1 MLSTPSMAQD
11 TDSLATRADTLPL
24 NWSGQLTLTKR
35 ILAINIFAVLLLA
48 GSFFYIDSFRARL
61 IDERLAQAETEADIT
76 ASVVRLTPDPHR
88 ITLLRAIT
96 AETDARLRL
105 FDKQNAILF
114 DSWRAAPPRF
124 ALTDPTTETWQ
135 RLVARG
141 IDDVIDAVVGAED
154 LPAFKGFAHS
164 TVPGDHLTLA
174 PDRTH
179 FITSSR
185 LISSHSGETLVMDRN
200 ARDIRR
206 IVRAER
212 GRLGLIIGFAIL
224 LSVLMSL
231 FLARTIARPLRL
243 LAQAAR
249 SVRLGRAR
257 EVIVPRLPSRSDE
270 IGQLARAFSDMN
282 AALQARI
289 DATGNFAA
297 DVSHELKN
305 PLASLASAAQSLS
318 AVKDT
323 ALQAQLIAIIT
334 DDVQRLDRLITDIS
348 DLSRI
353 DGQLARA
360 TFERIDIGQLV
371 ETLVAAR
378 AVRNPETAQ
387 RIAFARPKTG
397 SAMVKGDPTR
407 LSRALEN
414 LIDNA
419 FSFSPPGGIVRIGAS
434 RARSRVILSVEDEGP
449 GVPANAR
456 TAIFERFHSDRP
468 SEESF
473 GKHSGLG
480 LSIVKAIVE
489 AHEGDVK
496 VESRGRGVSGARF
509 VVTLQATP

>member
-1 MLSTPSMAQD
+1 
-11 TDSLATRADTLPL
+11 
-24 NWSGQLTLTKR
+24 
-35 ILAINIFAVLLLA
+35 
-48 GSFFYIDSFRARL
+48 
-61 IDERLAQAETEADIT
+61 
-76 ASVVRLTPDPHR
+76 
-88 ITLLRAIT
+88 
-96 AETDARLRL
+96 
-105 FDKQNAILF
+105 
-114 DSWRAAPPRF
+114 
-124 ALTDPTTETWQ
+124 
-135 RLVARG
+135 
-141 IDDVIDAVVGAED
+141 
-154 LPAFKGFAHS
+154 
-164 TVPGDHLTLA
+164 LTLA

-179 FITSSR
+179 IITSSR
-185 LISSHSGETLVMDRN
+185 LISTHSGETLVMDRN

-318 AVKDT
+318 AVKDA

-378 AVRNPETAQ
+378 SVRNPETAQ

>member
-1 MLSTPSMAQD
+1 
-11 TDSLATRADTLPL
+11 
-24 NWSGQLTLTKR
+24 
-35 ILAINIFAVLLLA
+35 
-48 GSFFYIDSFRARL
+48 
-61 IDERLAQAETEADIT
+61 
-76 ASVVRLTPDPHR
+76 
-88 ITLLRAIT
+88 
-96 AETDARLRL
+96 
-105 FDKQNAILF
+105 
-114 DSWRAAPPRF
+114 
-124 ALTDPTTETWQ
+124 
-135 RLVARG
+135 
-141 IDDVIDAVVGAED
+141 
-154 LPAFKGFAHS
+154 
-164 TVPGDHLTLA
+164 
-174 PDRTH
+174 
-179 FITSSR
+179 
-185 LISSHSGETLVMDRN
+185 
-200 ARDIRR
+200 
-206 IVRAER
+206 
-212 GRLGLIIGFAIL
+212 
-224 LSVLMSL
+224 
-231 FLARTIARPLRL
+231 
-243 LAQAAR
+243 
-249 SVRLGRAR
+249 
-257 EVIVPRLPSRSDE
+257 
-270 IGQLARAFSDMN
+270 
-282 AALQARI
+282 
-289 DATGNFAA
+289 
-297 DVSHELKN
+297 
-305 PLASLASAAQSLS
+305 
-318 AVKDT
+318 
-323 ALQAQLIAIIT
+323 
-334 DDVQRLDRLITDIS
+334 VQRLDRLITDIS

-378 AVRNPETAQ
+378 SVRNPETAQ

-468 SEESF
+468 IEESF